1 MRGVIWSY
9 DRGGDGIEQ
18 LKYIRDRYM
27 WSGINPTRE
36 VYSRDN
42 SWIELENGDIWRV
55 ASACESGRGI
65 RANIA
70 LIDARC
76 SEEFVDCV
84 IKRTLTCCYNGPRYY
99 EFFMPRSD
107 NYIKTNVK

>member
-1 MRGVIWSY
+1 MKGVIWSC

-27 WSGINPTRE
+27 WSGINPIRE

-42 SWIELENGDIWRV
+42 SWIELENGDTWRV
-55 ASACESGRGI
+55 ASACESSRGI

-70 LIDARC
+70 WIDARC

-84 IKRTLTCCYNGPRYY
+84 IRRTLCCCNGPRYY

>member
-1 MRGVIWSY
+1 MKGVIWSC

-18 LKYIRDRYM
+18 LKYVRDRYM
-27 WSGINPTRE
+27 WSGINPVRE

-55 ASACESGRGI
+55 ASACESSRGI

-70 LIDARC
+70 WIDARC
-76 SEEFVDCV
+76 SEEFFHVV
-84 IKRTLTCCYNGPRYY
+84 VLPTLCSFNGPRYY

>member
-1 MRGVIWSY
+1 MKGVIWSC
-9 DRGGDGIEQ
+9 DRKDGIAQ
-18 LKYIRDRYM
+18 LKYICNRYM
-27 WSGINPTRE
+27 WSGINPVRE
-36 VYSRDN
+36 VYNSSS
-42 SWIELENGDIWRV
+42 SWIEFENGDIWRV
-55 ASACESGRGI
+55 VGACESSRGI

-76 SEEFVDCV
+76 SEEFVHCV
-84 IKRTLTCCYNGPRYY
+84 ILRTLCCYNGPRYY